1 MITLYN
7 MPLSGNCHKVRLML
21 SCLALPYQTV
31 NFSGGEQRSPDHLQ
45 RNPFG
50 QVPVLDD
57 DGLVIRDSQAI
68 LVYLAKRY
76 GGESYSGEPW
86 WPDDA
91 YRLAQITA
99 WLSTAANEI
108 ANGPALLRVHHK
120 FGRDIDVAGARQISA
135 KVLGII
141 DRHLESRDWL
151 VGEEV
156 SIADI
161 AAYPYLAL
169 APEGGIDISTYPNI
183 VDWFQRV
190 RALPGYVSMP
200 GMWQA

>member
-1 MITLYN
+1 MITLYD
-7 MPLSGNCHKVRLML
+7 MSLSGNCHKVRLLL
-21 SCLALPYQTV
+21 SLLALPYLTQPMDLR
-31 NFSGGEQRSPDHLQ
+31 GGEQRGSDHLH
-45 RNPFG
+45 RNPFA

-57 DGLVIRDSQAI
+57 DGLIIRDSQAI

-76 GGESYSGEPW
+76 GGEQW

-91 YRLAQITA
+91 YQLAQIVA

-108 ANGPALLRVHHK
+108 AYGPALLRVHHK
-120 FGRDIDVAGARQISA
+120 FGRDIDVSKAQQTAD

-141 DRHLESRDWL
+141 DRHLQSRDWL
-151 VGEEV
+151 IGEHV

-161 AAYPYLAL
+161 AVYSYLAL
-169 APEGGIDISTYPNI
+169 APEGGIDIGAYANI
-183 VDWFQRV
+183 IAWFQRI
-190 RALPGYVSMP
+190 RALPGYVAMP

>member
-1 MITLYN
+1 MITLHD
-7 MPLSGNCHKVRLML
+7 MTLSGNCHKVRLLLNM
-21 SCLALPYQTV
+21 LALPYQIQPV
-31 NFSGGEQRSPDHLQ
+31 NLGGGEQHSPEYLQ

-50 QVPVLDD
+50 QVPVLNGN
-57 DGLVIRDSQAI
+57 GLTIRDSQAI

-76 GGESYSGEPW
+76 GGVPW

-91 YRLAQITA
+91 FGLAQITA

-120 FGRDIDVAGARQISA
+120 FGRDIDLARAQQTA
-135 KVLGII
+135 DKVLGII
-141 DRHLESRDWL
+141 DRHLQSQDWL
-151 VGEEV
+151 VGDTV

-161 AAYPYLAL
+161 AVYPYLAL
-169 APEGGIDISTYPNI
+169 APEGGIAIGEYANI
-183 VDWFQRV
+183 IAWFQRI
-190 RALPGYVSMP
+190 RALPGYVAMP

>member
-1 MITLYN
+1 MITLYDT
-7 MPLSGNCHKVRLML
+7 PLSGNCHKVRLFL
-21 SCLALPYQTV
+21 SLLALPYQTHPV
-31 NFSGGEQRSPDHLQ
+31 DLPGGDQRSPDYL
-45 RNPFG
+45 RINPFG

-57 DGLVIRDSQAI
+57 DGLILRDSQAI

-76 GGESYSGEPW
+76 GREQW

-91 YRLAQITA
+91 VRLAQIAA

-108 ANGPALLRVHHK
+108 FHGPAMLRVHQK
-120 FGRDIDVAGARQISA
+120 FGRAIDTDKARQTA
-135 KVLGII
+135 GKVLDIV
-141 DRHLESRDWL
+141 DRHLENRNWL
-151 VGEEV
+151 VGDQV

-169 APEGGIDISTYPNI
+169 SPEGGIDIGKYANI
-183 VDWFQRV
+183 VAWFQRIRV
-190 RALPGYVSMP
+190 LPGYVTML

>member
-1 MITLYN
+1 MITLYDIT
-7 MPLSGNCHKVRLML
+7 LSGNCHKVRLLL
-21 SCLALPYQTV
+21 SFLALPYQTQAV
-31 NFSGGEQRSPDHLQ
+31 NLVSGEQRSPDYLQ
-45 RNPFG
+45 RNPFA
-50 QVPVLDD
+50 QVPVLNDN
-57 DGLVIRDSQAI
+57 GQIIRDSQAI

-76 GGESYSGEPW
+76 GGEQW

-120 FGRDIDVAGARQISA
+120 FGRAIDTPKAQQTAE

-141 DRHLESRDWL
+141 DHHLQSRDWL
-151 VGEEV
+151 VGNSV

-161 AAYPYLAL
+161 AVYPYLAL
-169 APEGGIDISTYPNI
+169 APEGDIDIGTYTNI
-183 VDWFQRV
+183 VAWFQRI
-190 RALPGYVSMP
+190 RTLPGYVPMP

>member
-1 MITLYN
+1 MITLYD
-7 MPLSGNCHKVRLML
+7 MTLSGNCHKVRLLL
-21 SCLALPYQTV
+21 SFLALPHQPV
-31 NFSGGEQRSPDHLQ
+31 SLVGGEQRSPDYLQ

-50 QVPVLDD
+50 QAPVLDD
-57 DGLVIRDSQAI
+57 DGPIIRDSQAI

-76 GGESYSGEPW
+76 GGEQW

-91 YRLAQITA
+91 FRLAQIAA

-120 FGRDIDVAGARQISA
+120 FGRDIDIARAQQITA
-135 KVLGII
+135 KVLDIV

-151 VGEEV
+151 ASDTV

-169 APEGGIDISTYPNI
+169 APEGDIDIGAYPNI
-183 VDWFQRV
+183 VSWFQRL
-190 RALPGYVSMP
+190 RALPGYVPMP

>member
-1 MITLYN
+1 MISLYDVS
-7 MPLSGNCHKVRLML
+7 LSGNCHKVRLLL
-21 SCLALPYQTV
+21 SLLALPYQTQPV
-31 NFSGGEQRSPDHLQ
+31 DLRGGEQRSPDYLQ
-45 RNPFG
+45 RNPFA

-57 DGLVIRDSQAI
+57 DGLIIRDSQAI

-76 GGESYSGEPW
+76 GGEQW

-91 YRLAQITA
+91 YQLAQIAA

-108 ANGPALLRVHHK
+108 AYGPALLRVHHK
-120 FGRDIDVAGARQISA
+120 FGRAIDTLKAQQTAE

-151 VGEEV
+151 DGDSV

-161 AAYPYLAL
+161 AVYPYLAL
-169 APEGGIDISTYPNI
+169 APEGGIAIDAYFNI
-183 VDWFQRV
+183 IAWLQRI
-190 RALPGYVSMP
+190 RALSGYVAMP
-200 GMWQA
+200 GMWQE